1 MSRHLADHRAPS
13 DGGRAK
19 HFLRLARQASTV
31 WRRLWQRPRTEPTEG
46 KLVAEYARIERGR
59 EV

>member
-19 HFLRLARQASTV
+19 HFLRLARDAGSL
-31 WRRLWQRPRTEPTEG
+31 WRRLWQRPRAEPTEG
-46 KLVAEYARIERGR
+46 RRVAEFVRIDRGR
-59 EV
+59 QT